1 MIQKQTL
8 IFSILLNLDDLQ
20 YLAHKIQQPIPK
32 LRKFVFFFGFKSFT
46 SFVWIFFHQK
56 QSDLFIKS
64 WKYFRNNLITL
75 WVSEKIANH
84 FWCFNFFYL
93 ETDIPPKDKKLWH
106 IFVGSKKKQY
116 ISHIKLNCNWMMMCF
131 HKIFHLYFHFY
142 DFSKL

>member
-1 MIQKQTL
+1 MNQKRTL
-8 IFSILLNLDDLQ
+8 IFSILSNLQ
-20 YLAHKIQQPIPK
+20 YLAHWIQKPIPK
-32 LRKFVFFFGFKSFT
+32 LWKFVFSAQKFYYFCLN
-46 SFVWIFFHQK
+46 ICYCFFHQK

-64 WKYFRNNLITL
+64 RKYFRNNLITL
-75 WVSEKIANH
+75 WVSEKIANR
-84 FWCFNFFYL
+84 FWWFNFSYL
-93 ETDIPPKDKKLWH
+93 ETDIPPKDKKLWY